1 LQEIKV
7 DIHHYPVICLVM
19 AGLKSFLYGV
29 APILGTSP
37 AALYERQR
45 ALVNL
50 GVLKAAKGRGPG
62 SGVPLTAENVGA
74 VVISLLAAQ
83 SLSKIDQ
90 YVVDLCNAQPEG
102 TLPLGRPRDH
112 WVKLGKPTFVSDVGR
127 VLAGQN
133 PLWRVSRARHI
144 SGIRVTRPWRGQIV
158 DSSSGVGPMAYYPD
172 DSDKYMVSKS
182 ISITAEI
189 ESEMLSHLVTFTKGA
204 LSQVKTGEDDE

>member
-1 LQEIKV
+1 
-7 DIHHYPVICLVM
+7 M

-29 APILGTSP
+29 APILGVTG
-37 AALYERQR
+37 AILYERQR
-45 ALVNL
+45 ALVSL

-62 SGVPLTAENVGA
+62 SGVPLTAENVAA
-74 VVISLLAAQ
+74 VIISLLAAG
-83 SLSKIDQ
+83 SLSEVDE
-90 YVVDLCNAQPEG
+90 YVVDLCEAQPEG

-127 VLAGQN
+127 VLTGQN
-133 PLWRVSRARHI
+133 PLWRQSRARHV

-158 DSSSGVGPMAYYPD
+158 DSSSGVGPIAYYPD

-189 ESEMLSHLVTFTKGA
+189 EHEMLSNLIVFTKGA
-204 LSQVKTGEDDE
+204 LSQTDGAEDDE